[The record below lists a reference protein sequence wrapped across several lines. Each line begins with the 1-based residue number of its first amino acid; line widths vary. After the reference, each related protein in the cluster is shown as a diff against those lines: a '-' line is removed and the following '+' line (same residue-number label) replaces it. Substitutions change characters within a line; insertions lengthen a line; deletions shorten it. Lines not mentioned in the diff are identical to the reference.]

1 KGVESIVMPR
11 LDIDMESG
19 TVVRW
24 MKEEGEPVRADEPV
38 VEVMSEKVSFE
49 VTSPVKGEVYRIV
62 VPPNQEVPIGQ
73 VLAVVRET
81 GDSVRELDLE
91 VQEAVKSLEARTAEK
106 ASAAIPIER
115 QEQEAQAPRGG
126 RVRASPLARRL
137 AEQHHLDLATVQG
150 TGPGGRITRDDVLAA
165 VKRARAPAAAAQ
177 PAPVES
183 IPLIGIRKL
192 TAEKMS
198 SSFTHAP
205 HAFVSVE
212 VDATNLLLNKK
223 KTESSLGVSVPYD
236 AFFVSAVAKALK
248 QHRILNST
256 LVGEEIK
263 LLPDINVGVAMATEK
278 GLIVPVVH
286 QADMKSISDLAQ
298 AVNDLAER
306 ARAEKLALKDV
317 KGGSFTITNLGMFG
331 VDSFTPIINLGQA
344 GIVSFG
350 RVKEEPRVEDGK
362 VVVKPVLR
370 MGLSFDH
377 RIVDG
382 APAAKFLST
391 VKELLEKTGLHS
403 DG

>member
-1 KGVESIVMPR
+1 MPR

-24 MKEEGEPVRADEPV
+24 MKEEGEPVRAGEPV

-49 VTSPVKGEVYRIV
+49 VTSPVDGEVYRIV
-62 VPPNQEVPIGQ
+62 VPPDQEVPIGR
-73 VLAVVRET
+73 VLAVVKEA
-81 GDSVRELDLE
+81 GDFERDLDLE
-91 VQEAVKSLEARTAEK
+91 VQKAEVSLEARTVERPPAT
-106 ASAAIPIER
+106 IPIER
-115 QEQEAQAPRGG
+115 RVQDAQANRDG

-137 AEQHHLDLATVQG
+137 AEKHRLDLATIQG

-165 VKRARAPAAAAQ
+165 VKRAQVAAEAAQ

-183 IPLIGIRKL
+183 IPLTGIRKI
-192 TAEKMS
+192 TAQRMS
-198 SSFTHAP
+198 FSFTQTP
-205 HAFVSVE
+205 HAFLSIE
-212 VDATNLLLNKK
+212 VDASNLLTNKK
-223 KTESSLGVSVPYD
+223 EIETSLGITVPYD
-236 AFFVSAVAKALK
+236 AFFVRAVAKALK

-263 LLPDINVGVAMATEK
+263 LLPDVNVGVATSTEK
-278 GLIVPVVH
+278 GLIVPVIH
-286 QADMKSISDLAQ
+286 QADKKSISELAQ

-306 ARAEKLALKDV
+306 ARSDKLSLKDV

-331 VDSFTPIINLGQA
+331 VDSFTPIINPGQA

-350 RVKEEPRVEDGK
+350 RVKEVPSVEDDK

-382 APAAKFLST
+382 APAAQFLST
-391 VKELLEKTGLHS
+391 VKDVLERSGLHS
-403 DG
+403 ED